1 MSIFLNI
8 LFLILGMGLLIKG
21 ADFFVEGAS
30 AVAKRFKIPAMLIG
44 LTIVAIGTS
53 LPELSVSLASAF
65 KHNVDMSVGNVIGSN
80 MMNML
85 LILGIVMLIKPV
97 PIKKTT
103 KKFDFPFMLG
113 ITVLLLLFSADVI
126 LNGADANVVSRTESI
141 LFLLVLVVYMTIT
154 ILNAKKEHKL
164 MFENPELEEKLEDLK
179 KEPEENVEEDGKSS
193 KRRRKKKVKV
203 KKELQ
208 IWQIVVYILFGLGA
222 VVFGAECVSTTAQ
235 FLALKIGM
243 SEALVGLTVVAVG
256 TSLPELAT
264 SIAASMKGENEL
276 ALGNIIG
283 SNIFNI
289 ALILGAVGTI
299 TQIPVSTTILW
310 DLLILTG
317 CTIVFSVLCMTRKE
331 KTNRWIGGV
340 LVAMYVAYLTFAIV
354 RNYCF

>member
-1 MSIFLNI
+1 MTIFLNV
-8 LFLILGMGLLIKG
+8 LFLVLGMGLLIKG

-85 LILGIVMLIKPV
+85 LILGIVILIKPV
-97 PIKKTT
+97 PIKKNT
-103 KKFDFPFMLG
+103 KRIDFPFMLG

-126 LNGADANVVSRTESI
+126 LNGAQGNVISRTESLI
-141 LFLLVLVVYMTIT
+141 FIFALVVYMTIT
-154 ILNAKKEHKL
+154 IMNAKKEQRL
-164 MFENPELEEKLEDLK
+164 MFENPELEKEIAQQQKQAEEEKENETK
-179 KEPEENVEEDGKSS
+179 KGK
-193 KRRRKKKVKV
+193 KKKKVK
-203 KKELQ
+203 KQKELK
-208 IWQIVVYILFGLGA
+208 IWQMVAFILFGLGA

-264 SIAASMKGENEL
+264 SITASIKGENEL

-289 ALILGAVGTI
+289 ALILGAVGLI
-299 TQIPVSTTILW
+299 TQVPVSATILW
-310 DLLILTG
+310 DLLILT
-317 CTIVFSVLCMTRKE
+317 CSTIVFSVLCMTCKE
-331 KTNRWIGGV
+331 KTRRWIGAV
-340 LVAMYVAYLTFAIV
+340 LVMMYVAYLTFAIV

>member
-1 MSIFLNI
+1 
-8 LFLILGMGLLIKG
+8 MGLLIKG

-97 PIKKTT
+97 PIKKST
-103 KKFDFPFMLG
+103 KKIDFPFMLG
-113 ITVLLLLFSADVI
+113 ITFLLLLFSADVI
-126 LNGADANVVSRTESI
+126 LNGSGENAISRTESI
-141 LFLLVLVVYMTIT
+141 LFLLVLGVYMTTT

-164 MFENPELEEKLEDLK
+164 MFENPELEKQI
-179 KEPEENVEEDGKSS
+179 EEDKKQEEVIQKEEEG
-193 KRRRKKKVKV
+193 KKK
-203 KKELQ
+203 KKRKRKAKRELK
-208 IWQIVVYILFGLGA
+208 IWEIVAYILFGLGA

-264 SIAASMKGENEL
+264 SITASIKGENEM

-299 TQIPVSTTILW
+299 TQIVVSATILW
-310 DLLILTG
+310 DLLILTI
-317 CTIVFSVLCMTRKE
+317 CTGIFSLLCMTCKE

-340 LVAMYVAYLTFAIV
+340 LVGIYVAYLTFAIV